1 MRPRPYRSF
10 VATCL
15 AALIVCAPFTSSAA
29 QTKQAQTKSDKDKDK
44 PKTKEEARQVKEEAR
59 QMKQEREYQKIA
71 TFARDKYE
79 KDVNFRAEVDES
91 YKRLQRE
98 HSEYAFD
105 INMRDSDDSKALQRT
120 EDRVKILD
128 TLYDNP
134 LVQDYVNRVGQS
146 VVPPTT
152 QRLYAFKVSLN
163 PVPEARSLSTG
174 TVYISSGLLSMIDN
188 EAQLAYILGHEIT
201 HVEKEHWQE
210 DTLVAQGVEAYNEQQ
225 AKKRANI
232 GLGISAAS
240 AVLGL
245 GGGRAGGIVAFVG
258 LVAAPTIA
266 KLAAPNTTIAWE
278 KRQEDEA
285 DENALRLMLNRNY
298 DAREVP
304 KFYARMQGIAR
315 RDQRVQLGFMGNLV
329 RLEERTQAIS
339 AGLTLLGAAAGSP
352 NLVTGASVG
361 GIVVANA
368 NRAADN
374 GKPNNIAT
382 TSSAVVAPEP
392 GKTISA
398 ERAAAERAATAER
411 AISGGALAA
420 DIQTKLDAGE
430 LIGSTA
436 EFQQVMAELKRDN
449 GIRALYYD
457 MFQMARTN
465 LEESIA
471 IRSND
476 AYAHL
481 YYGKVLKLTARNAGE
496 KRTALA
502 AFVKAIELDKRRVV
516 SEARLFR
523 ALAMMQDKAGA
534 QAEVVNA
541 LKDYVT
547 VYQREYAG
555 KLPPNMDVI
564 YDYLQEAGDLTWSA
578 APVSNVQTVQA
589 IQANTAVQR
598 PIAVATS
605 EPASPVTSK
614 PTPSRATGR
623 RRQ

>member
-1 MRPRPYRSF
+1 MRSQSYRSF
-10 VATCL
+10 VAMCL
-15 AALIVCAPFTSSAA
+15 AAFIVCLPFMPLTAYA
-29 QTKQAQTKSDKDKDK
+29 QDKKEKDK

-59 QMKQEREYQKIA
+59 QVKQEREYQKIA

-79 KDVNFRAEVDES
+79 KDMNFRAEVDEA
-91 YKRLQRE
+91 YKQLQRQ

-152 QRLYAFKVSLN
+152 ARLYAFKVSLN

-174 TVYISSGLLSMIDN
+174 TVYISSGLLSMVDN
-188 EAQLAYILGHEIT
+188 EAQLAYILGHEVT

-210 DTLVAQGVEAYNEQQ
+210 DALVAQGVEAYNEKQ
-225 AKKRANI
+225 AQKRNM
-232 GLGISAAS
+232 LGGIITAGSLVTGMA
-240 AVLGL
+240 
-245 GGGRAGGIVAFVG
+245 GGGRGLTNLIAVAGLIG
-258 LVAAPTIA
+258 APTIA

-285 DENALRLMLNRNY
+285 DENALRLMLNRSY

-304 KFYARMQGIAR
+304 KFYARMQQLSKRDR
-315 RDQRVQLGFMGNLV
+315 RVELGFMGNLQ
-329 RLEERTQAIS
+329 RLNERVQLMDTTVNALVLAS
-339 AGLTLLGAAAGSP
+339 GNTT
-352 NLVTGASVG
+352 LVTGANLSLL
-361 GIVVANA
+361 ANYGSTQTPGEVRTD
-368 NRAADN
+368 NAA
-374 GKPNNIAT
+374 T
-382 TSSAVVAPEP
+382 APRDP

-398 ERAAAERAATAER
+398 ERDAAARGAAAERAL
-411 AISGGALAA
+411 SGTLAA

-465 LEESIA
+465 LEESLA

-496 KRTALA
+496 KRAALA
-502 AFVKAIELDKRRVV
+502 EFVKAIELDKRRVI

-523 ALAMMQDKAGA
+523 ALAMMQDKAGV

-547 VYQREYAG
+547 IYQREYAG

-564 YDYLQEAGDLTWSA
+564 YDYLQEAGDLSWSA
-578 APVSNVQTVQA
+578 APVGNVQTVQA
-589 IQANTAVQR
+589 QANTTAPRTVAA
-598 PIAVATS
+598 IA
-605 EPASPVTSK
+605 PPVT
-614 PTPSRATGR
+614 TPPATIPRPAGR
-623 RRQ
+623 KRQ

>member
-1 MRPRPYRSF
+1 MRPRPHRSLI
-10 VATCL
+10 ATCL
-15 AALIVCAPFTSSAA
+15 AALMVCVPFMSPAI
-29 QTKQAQTKSDKDKDK
+29 QAQTKSDKDKDK
-44 PKTKEEARQVKEEAR
+44 NQKKEEARQAKEEARQV
-59 QMKQEREYQKIA
+59 KQEREYQKIV
-71 TFARDKYE
+71 TFAQKKYTE
-79 KDVNFRAEVDES
+79 DPNFRAEVDEA

-146 VVPPTT
+146 VVPTT
-152 QRLYAFKVSLN
+152 TTRLYAFKVTLN

-174 TVYISSGLLSMIDN
+174 TVYISSGLLSMVDN
-188 EAQLAYILGHEIT
+188 EAQLSYILGHEIT

-210 DTLVAQGVEAYNEQQ
+210 DALVALGADAYNEKQ
-225 AKKRANI
+225 AQKRALI
-232 GLGISAAS
+232 GTVISLGAA
-240 AVLGL
+240 AVGVG
-245 GGGRAGGIVAFVG
+245 GGGRGATNVIALAGLIG
-258 LVAAPTIA
+258 APTIA
-266 KLAAPNTTIAWE
+266 KLSAPNTTVAWE

-298 DAREVP
+298 DPREVP
-304 KFYARMQGIAR
+304 KFYARMQQIAQ
-315 RDQRVQLGFMGNLV
+315 RDRRVQLGFMGNLQRIV
-329 RLEERTQAIS
+329 ERTQVVS
-339 AGLTLLGAAAGSP
+339 ATLAGFGAAAGSP
-352 NLVTGASVG
+352 GLMIGAD
-361 GIVVANA
+361 IVSRREQNA
-368 NRAADN
+368 ALAA
-374 GKPNNIAT
+374 AV
-382 TSSAVVAPEP
+382 SAQSAAASAAPAPREP

-398 ERAAAERAATAER
+398 ERDAVTRGAAAERAV
-411 AISGGALAA
+411 GGMLAA
-420 DIQTKLDAGE
+420 DVQTKLDAGE

-465 LEESIA
+465 LEESLA

-523 ALAMMQDKAGA
+523 ALSMMQDKAGA

-564 YDYLQEAGDLTWSA
+564 YDYLQEAGDLSWSA

-589 IQANTAVQR
+589 IQTTTAVPR
-598 PIAVATS
+598 PVATA
-605 EPASPVTSK
+605 PPVT
-614 PTPSRATGR
+614 TPSPATPRQTGR